1 VAVGEAI
8 TAKDKEDEDEEDKEL
23 AKSLAKSASV
33 KDKATKKPDA
43 MDTDEPEEAADAK
56 GVPQFWLTALRNH
69 PQLQA
74 SITERDEE
82 ALAHLSDVRYV

>member
-1 VAVGEAI
+1 VAAGEAI

-23 AKSLAKSASV
+23 AESLAKLTTG
-33 KDKATKKPDA
+33 KDKAAKKSDA
-43 MDTDEPEEAADAK
+43 MDTDETEGAEDIK

-69 PQLQA
+69 PQLQT

-82 ALAHLSDVRYV
+82 ALAYLSDLRYG